1 MVVAPKYKEYPE
13 AESTGVRSFGLIA
26 DAAIYVSNMCALY
39 GAYLIVYNEVH
50 DPCQTVCRLA
60 ATAEPLANETYIIA
74 SCTGG

>member
-13 AESTGVRSFGLIA
+13 AESTGVRSPDLLA
-26 DAAIYVSNMCALY
+26 NAAICAGNMCALH

-60 ATAEPLANETYIIA
+60 ATAEPLANEAHIIA
-74 SCTGG
+74 S